1 MDILFHTRRKWN
13 LACLTHGWRGSKI
26 NILNCLQFGYS
37 DMTRWSVFK
46 LILQLMFWTWRIVS
60 GGLDST
66 VCQGRLQCAF
76 SWEKDFWK
84 LRGEERANI
93 QGCNL
98 SCYMLMK
105 CLFKWIKE
113 VVGPQEMA
121 PHCLCLHRE
130 THLRP
135 FPTISRLFW
144 TSRVVTQNQLKALP
158 TLSSFTCRTG

>member
-1 MDILFHTRRKWN
+1 MSNTIQKCTLRISNKMDILFHTRRKWN

-76 SWEKDFWK
+76 FWEKDFWK

-105 CLFKWIKE
+105 CLFRWIKE
-113 VVGPQEMA
+113 VVGAKKWLLTVYASTERPTWGLFPQPADCSE
-121 PHCLCLHRE
+121 LVE
-130 THLRP
+130 
-135 FPTISRLFW
+135 W
-144 TSRVVTQNQLKALP
+144 
-158 TLSSFTCRTG
+158 